1 MDNLGQ
7 IVDAS
12 GGIFSRAQALDCGE
26 TDRSLTIAVRD
37 GSIVRLRRGI
47 YAPADIVEACDA
59 FGRHLLLARAA
70 LATQRGRVAL
80 AGASAAVLHGF
91 ALHRVELE
99 AVHLV
104 RLDDGSAR
112 SEAGIVHH
120 GVWRSV
126 EDDLGVYNGLPAVSP
141 ARTVWEVACRSSLE
155 AGVVTADSAL
165 RQMPELRE
173 AIEDI
178 SRRLAIY
185 PSSAKARTAIR
196 LSDPLADSP
205 GESVTRVQ
213 FFRFGFPCPELQHD
227 VIDEA
232 GQLVGRADFYWE
244 SCRHLGEFD
253 GKIKYEA
260 LVRPDESASDAVVRE
275 KRREDRMRAGRRGM
289 TRFTWAEVMPGRARR
304 TMAELRAALEQSSQL
319 YVRTGSTIAS

>member
-1 MDNLGQ
+1 VGNLGE
-7 IVDAS
+7 IVEAS

-26 TDRSLTIAVRD
+26 TDSSLTIAVRD
-37 GSIVRLRRGI
+37 GAILRLRRGI
-47 YAPADIVEACDA
+47 YAPADIVEACDT
-59 FGRHLLLARAA
+59 FGHHLLLARAA
-70 LATQRGRVAL
+70 VATQRGRVAL
-80 AGASAAVLHGF
+80 TGASAAVLHGF
-91 ALHRVELE
+91 ALHDADLGV
-99 AVHLV
+99 VHLV

-120 GVWRSV
+120 AVRRSLD
-126 EDDLGVYNGLPAVSP
+126 DDLGVYNGLLAMSP
-141 ARTVWEVACRSSLE
+141 ARTVWEVACRAGLE

-165 RQMPELRE
+165 RRMPDLRE
-173 AIEDI
+173 AIDEI
-178 SRRLAIY
+178 SLRLAIS
-185 PSSAKARTAIR
+185 PGSAKARTAIR
-196 LSDPLADSP
+196 LSNPLAESP

-213 FFRFGFPCPELQHD
+213 FYRFGIPCPELQHS
-227 VIDEA
+227 VIDNG

-260 LVRPDESASDAVVRE
+260 LVRPGESASDAVVRE

-304 TMAELRAALEQSSQL
+304 TMNELRSALEQSRRL
-319 YVRTGSTIAS
+319 YVRTSSTIAS